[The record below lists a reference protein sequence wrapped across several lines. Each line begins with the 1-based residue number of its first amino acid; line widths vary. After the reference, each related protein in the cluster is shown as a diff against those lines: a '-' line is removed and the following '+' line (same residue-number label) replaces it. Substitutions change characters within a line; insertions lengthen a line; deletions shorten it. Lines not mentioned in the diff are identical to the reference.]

1 MMRNFKLIELAL
13 FVIGYVFISIIL
25 LFLDNSGLSIWLGIN
40 VTLAI
45 IPLFIITLTNM
56 WMSERD
62 YKVDFVAVVLFIG
75 FVFFLPNTFYVITD
89 FIHIDSGD
97 FYTNIIISYGHD
109 SQVYMNNIQ
118 PYILLMHIV
127 VSMFIS
133 VLAGI
138 KGLLIFEEILVNKK
152 IKILHSFIAIVFLLF
167 LSAVGI
173 FIGRFI
179 RLFSWDVLNPFNV
192 VKSLIDHLDGF
203 GIMFILLFF
212 FVQMLLYYGYKFLFF
227 QKPTS

>member
-1 MMRNFKLIELAL
+1 M
-13 FVIGYVFISIIL
+13 IL
-25 LFLDNSGLSIWLGIN
+25 YL
-40 VTLAI
+40 
-45 IPLFIITLTNM
+45 
-56 WMSERD
+56 ERD

-152 IKILHSFIAIVFLLF
+152 IKKMSKKQLRLVKKLRMNPKLGVVEIVG
-167 LSAVGI
+167 AY
-173 FIGRFI
+173 
-179 RLFSWDVLNPFNV
+179 D
-192 VKSLIDHLDGF
+192 K
-203 GIMFILLFF
+203 
-212 FVQMLLYYGYKFLFF
+212 
-227 QKPTS
+227 